1 MSMRTTI
8 KKILLENNKR
18 YNKFAYNVIRYAYDN
33 IINKRLFS
41 SVDNWIRDIKT
52 HFFVPFE
59 KQKAKYNLDKIIDYY
74 GNPLI
79 EGIRQKDIIKIIS
92 EFILN
97 FEGSDERIEV
107 DVIEEYYFEDYIK
120 ENYFKCTNEFFEF
133 VWDFY
138 LKDVRTNWNENPKD
152 KFWSYIEDDVI
163 EKMDDE
169 EWQEENGVSFDRLND
184 EKNYFFSYWH
194 YPIDNLGWDREDL
207 CQFYKDILSERGDEK
222 LKEVIMR
229 HDNQFI
235 GTILIRDAFYYIID
249 RDKFLF

>member
-33 IINKRLFS
+33 ITNKRLFS

-52 HFFVPFE
+52 HFFVPLE

-107 DVIEEYYFEDYIK
+107 DVI
-120 ENYFKCTNEFFEF
+120 
-133 VWDFY
+133 
-138 LKDVRTNWNENPKD
+138 
-152 KFWSYIEDDVI
+152 
-163 EKMDDE
+163 
-169 EWQEENGVSFDRLND
+169 
-184 EKNYFFSYWH
+184 
-194 YPIDNLGWDREDL
+194 
-207 CQFYKDILSERGDEK
+207 
-222 LKEVIMR
+222 
-229 HDNQFI
+229 
-235 GTILIRDAFYYIID
+235 
-249 RDKFLF
+249 